1 LTESGDDVSDGKTTR
16 RRVLEISIGGIVTA
30 TLLPSK
36 WIKPVVEAVVV
47 PAHAQASPAKATPTT
62 TPFAVSDARL
72 KRDIVEVDHLDNGVG
87 LYRYRYIWSDQDYVG
102 VMAQEIAE
110 IVPEAVVCGADG
122 YLRVDYA
129 RLGLRLVTW
138 EEWVAVNGLPF
149 GLKARPRMGEERHSA
164 T

>member
-1 LTESGDDVSDGKTTR
+1 MSDGKTTR
-16 RRVLEISIGGIVTA
+16 RRVLEVSIGGIVTA

-47 PAHAQASPAKATPTT
+47 PAHAQASPTKAIPTSPTPGTS
-62 TPFAVSDARL
+62 PAPSDARL
-72 KRDIVEVDHLDNGVG
+72 KRDVVKVDRLENGIG
-87 LYRYRYIWSDQDYVG
+87 LYRYRYIWSDQAYVG

-110 IVPEAVVCGADG
+110 IVPEAVVRGADG

-129 RLGLRLVTW
+129 RLGLRLMTW
-138 EEWVAVNGLPF
+138 EEWVAANGLPF
-149 GLKARPRMGEERHSA
+149 GVKARPGMGEEQRSA